1 LVGDKVIKYIP
12 LIYLILISLVTIIV
26 TVYDKKAATL
36 YPRNRIPENTLIL
49 LAILG
54 GSVAELFTM
63 RKIRHKT
70 RHNKFM
76 IGLPV
81 IIVLQ
86 IALIIIIWAMHIG
99 ILNFP
104 F

>member
-1 LVGDKVIKYIP
+1 MIKYIV
-12 LIYLILISLVTIIV
+12 LIYIICISLVTVAV

-86 IALIIIIWAMHIG
+86 LALIITIYALHSG